1 MSRRLS
7 NWIEAYLDYSGS
19 SESPETFHFW
29 TAVSVLAGALR
40 RRIWINQ
47 AYFDWTP
54 NHYIIFVAPPGI
66 VSKSTT
72 ANIGHRLLRQIDD
85 VVFGPDSMTWQALT
99 ESLAQSSRQVLIGQ
113 DFHAMSCVTIVS
125 SEFGTFLDPSDRAMV
140 DVLVSLWDGQVG
152 TWERRTKT
160 QGADLIVNPWLNII
174 ACTTPKW
181 IAGNFPEYM
190 IGGGFTSRCVFVYGE
205 EKRHLVAYPAMNIPK
220 NFSSREADLVHD
232 LEEISLLAGPVTMTQ
247 EAIDWGTQWYTDHY
261 AATKSMPL
269 EESKWGGYWARKQ
282 THIHKL
288 AMVLSAAEDD
298 SLIIQRHHLADAA
311 AIVTQLEGNLPRIFE
326 LVGQSADAR
335 IAESVREAVAS
346 NFAIDKAAL
355 FRRLSKTYS
364 PKEIEDAL
372 GSSIRAGL
380 IGVRQMGNRVLL
392 MDMEKELY
400 EAAANSQYVG
410 TKPSATSE

>member
-1 MSRRLS
+1 VPRRLQ
-7 NWIEAYLDYSGS
+7 NWIDAYLDYSGH
-19 SESPETFHFW
+19 SESPEVFHFW
-29 TAVSVLAGALR
+29 TAVSVIAGALR
-40 RRIWINQ
+40 RRVWINQ

-72 ANIGHRLLRQIDD
+72 ANIGMRLLRQIDD

-99 ESLAQSSRQVLIGQ
+99 ESLSQSTREVLIGQ
-113 DFHAMSCVTIVS
+113 DFYSMSCVTIVS

-220 NFSSREADLVHD
+220 NFASREADLVHD
-232 LEEISLLAGPVTMTQ
+232 LEIISQLAGPVTMTQ
-247 EAIDWGTQWYTDHY
+247 EAVEWGTQWYTDHY
-261 AATKSMPL
+261 ASTKSMPL

-326 LVGQSADAR
+326 LVGQSSDAR
-335 IAESVREAVAS
+335 IAEAVREVVSS

-364 PKEIEDAL
+364 PREVEDAL
-372 GSSIRAGL
+372 TSSIRAGL
-380 IGVRQMGNRVLL
+380 IGVRQMSNRVLL
-392 MDMEKELY
+392 MDLEKELY
-400 EAAANSQYVG
+400 NVAAQSQYAGVN
-410 TKPSATSE
+410 PSATSE